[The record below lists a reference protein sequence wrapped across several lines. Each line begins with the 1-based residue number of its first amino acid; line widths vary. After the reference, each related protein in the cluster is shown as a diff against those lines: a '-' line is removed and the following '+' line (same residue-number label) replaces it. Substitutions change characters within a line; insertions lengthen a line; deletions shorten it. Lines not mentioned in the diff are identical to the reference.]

1 MSVNWEEV
9 PLNNFD
15 PEKRYSPQ
23 FTALSDGRR
32 LFINSGDATHLTNNT
47 IIFDSHENAW
57 QKLPDFSEDKQRAN
71 GCAVSVPSDTGD
83 TIIVFGGQAIE
94 VSPMVMGNKTDESHA
109 GLPLLNSTIYH
120 TTSQTWAYLSS
131 QINAPLD
138 KIPYEHSATF
148 HPRSGIIYY
157 FGGRNCDSKGYYCN
171 VANLQWGFIFD
182 TKKMTWGRNNYT
194 ASVGSQFPSAR
205 NGLTTVLGIYKTNM
219 LLRDN
224 NLNVAPDSQHIILY
238 GGHNDSEVV
247 PDIMYTLNLN
257 NNKWTQVNIGTDNS
271 DLARSYHSAVLV
283 NTTLFILFGMN
294 RNTVFST
301 TILAYNVTD
310 VSNIHQLD
318 YYSSGAIGTNITLGQ
333 PNTVASS
340 VPLNSHESL
349 SAGAKA
355 GIAVGSTVGAVVI
368 FSALFLYRKKLTKYM
383 QPAVQGPD
391 EQIMDEKKDLD
402 WHSIERQ
409 YFELDTPSTTAVA
422 ESLYRISAHQQVLS
436 PDTNPGSTHAISKV
450 IEKSQTPNI
459 EATHT
464 MEGSA
469 QTPDASAFHI
479 QRLSQTPDAVTK

>member
-32 LFINSGDATHLTNNT
+32 LFISNGNATHLINQN
-47 IIFDSHENAW
+47 ILFDSYDNTW
-57 QKLPDFSEDKQRAN
+57 QRLPDFSDDKQRAN

-83 TIIVFGGQAIE
+83 TIIVFGGQAIKA
-94 VSPMVMGNKTDESHA
+94 SPLVVGNKTFEFQKS
-109 GLPLLNSTIYH
+109 LVLLNSTVYH
-120 TTSQTWAYLSS
+120 TSSQTWAYLSP

-138 KIPYEHSATF
+138 KIPFEHSATF
-148 HPRSGIIYY
+148 HPSSGIIYY
-157 FGGRNCDSKGYYCN
+157 FGGRNRDSEGN
-171 VANLQWGFIFD
+171 VNIASLQWGFIFD
-182 TKKMTWGRNNYT
+182 TKKMMWGRNNYT
-194 ASVGSQFPSAR
+194 ASVGSQLPSAR
-205 NGLTTVLGIYKTNM
+205 NGLTTVL
-219 LLRDN
+219 
-224 NLNVAPDSQHIILY
+224 APDSQHIILY

-257 NNKWTQVNIGTDNS
+257 NNKWTQVNVGTDNS
-271 DLARSYHSAVLV
+271 GLARSYHSAVLV

-294 RNTVFST
+294 RNTALST

-318 YYSSGAIGTNITLGQ
+318 YYSSGIIGTNITLGQ
-333 PNTVASS
+333 PNPVASS

-349 SAGAKA
+349 PAGAKA